1 MKSCGENEGYLVCT
15 WSRLWG
21 GAVWIF
27 QKPLALQQCCEQ
39 LKELDP
45 TVYTFV
51 RLGQRNNIK
60 PSKSCTRNILPTDK
74 CGNGMALLIIL
85 FS

>member
-1 MKSCGENEGYLVCT
+1 MGEGVK
-15 WSRLWG
+15 
-21 GAVWIF
+21 IF
-27 QKPLALQQCCEQ
+27 QKPVALQQCCQQ

-51 RLGQRNNIK
+51 RLGQRNSIK
-60 PSKSCTRNILPTDK
+60 PSKSCPRNVLPTDK
-74 CGNGMALLIIL
+74 RGNGMARLIIL